1 MFPNFSFQL
10 DIFWHD
16 SYHKEDVGGE
26 KGMSAFVQ
34 GLQITVLG
42 IGIVL
47 LALWGLSL
55 VVDLMSRFLE
65 KGSNIEAGA
74 ESEEIAVVTAAIS
87 AVIPPERIRAIDIKR
102 I

>member
-1 MFPNFSFQL
+1 
-10 DIFWHD
+10 
-16 SYHKEDVGGE
+16 
-26 KGMSAFVQ
+26 MSAFVQ

-65 KGSNIEAGA
+65 KAQILKQELNL
-74 ESEEIAVVTAAIS
+74 
-87 AVIPPERIRAIDIKR
+87 RKLQW
-102 I
+102 

>member
-42 IGIVL
+42 MGIVL

-55 VVDLMSRFLE
+55 IIEFVSRFVQ
-65 KGSNIEAGA
+65 KDVDIKTGA

>member
-1 MFPNFSFQL
+1 
-10 DIFWHD
+10 
-16 SYHKEDVGGE
+16 
-26 KGMSAFVQ
+26 MSAFVQ

-42 IGIVL
+42 MGIVL

-55 VVDLMSRFLE
+55 IIEFVSRFVQ
-65 KGSNIEAGA
+65 KDVDIKTGA

>member
-1 MFPNFSFQL
+1 MTS
-10 DIFWHD
+10 FWHD

-26 KGMSAFVQ
+26 KRHVSVVVQ

-47 LALWGLSL
+47 LALWGGAL
-55 VVDLMSRFLE
+55 VVDLSVKILE

-74 ESEEIAVVTAAIS
+74 ESEEIAVVAQ
-87 AVIPPERIRAIDIKR
+87 P
-102 I
+102 